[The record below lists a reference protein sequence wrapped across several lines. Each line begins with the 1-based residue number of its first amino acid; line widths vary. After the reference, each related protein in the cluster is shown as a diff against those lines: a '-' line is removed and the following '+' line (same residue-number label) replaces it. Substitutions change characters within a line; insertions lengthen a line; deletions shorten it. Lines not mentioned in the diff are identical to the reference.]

1 MGRRLQEQRQ
11 TLAHTVELCRS
22 RHPLTR
28 LLRQKERLAE
38 LKRRLQSS
46 QGRTLENRRH
56 RLLHLGERIRVLGPK
71 TLLSRGLAMIYAAD
85 GLVTGIGGRT
95 KGEEL
100 ELHFA
105 DGRIVTEIT
114 RVEPLQS

>member
-1 MGRRLQEQRQ
+1 
-11 TLAHTVELCRS
+11 
-22 RHPLTR
+22 
-28 LLRQKERLAE
+28 
-38 LKRRLQSS
+38 
-46 QGRTLENRRH
+46 
-56 RLLHLGERIRVLGPK
+56 
-71 TLLSRGLAMIYAAD
+71 MIYAAD